1 MDLIF
6 FIIAIIIGLTLHEF
20 AHAWMSNYLG
30 DATAKNDGRLS
41 INPIVHIDPV
51 MTLLLPA
58 ALYFAHLPVF
68 AAARPVPFNPWAVRY
83 GKWGAALV
91 AVAGP
96 VMNVIIAVIFAIC
109 INLFQL
115 PDVVEILFRVI
126 VILNIFLFVF
136 NMLPIP
142 PLDGSRVLY
151 AVAPPALRDILD
163 QLERTGLVIIF
174 ILLLVA
180 SPIIIPFIS
189 AIAGIILSIL
199 LPGTPGLSI

>member
-1 MDLIF
+1 MELLFFLI
-6 FIIAIIIGLTLHEF
+6 ALVIGLTLHEF

-30 DATAKNDGRLS
+30 DETAKNDGRLS
-41 INPIVHIDPV
+41 INPIVHIDPFT
-51 MTLLLPA
+51 TLLLPIL
-58 ALYFAHLPVF
+58 LYFANLPVF
-68 AAARPVPFNPWAVRY
+68 AAAKPVPFNPWAVRY

-96 VMNVIIAVIFAIC
+96 LMNVLIAVIFALTL
-109 INLFQL
+109 NLFTL
-115 PDVVEILFRVI
+115 PDTVAILFRVI

-151 AVAPPALRDILD
+151 AAAPPALRDVMD
-163 QLERTGLVIIF
+163 QIERYGLVVIF
-174 ILLLVA
+174 ILILVA

-189 AIAGIILSIL
+189 AIAGFITSIL
-199 LPGTPGLSI
+199 LPSAPGLSI